1 MSTPETQV
9 EAAIR
14 VYDPRADTYEQSWH
28 SDYSRRFVSLI
39 PLRPGDRVLSLCC
52 GTGLDAFLAA
62 EAVGE
67 AGKVVGVDISSGM
80 LGKANE
86 RKEKDAQL
94 GPRTSFIRHSVTDL
108 DSLVA
113 PEVQKGSFDFILCS
127 NAFVLLGEPPDVVR
141 MWKDYLKPG
150 GRLAIDITHEHTFRS
165 GVVMERVAVRMGVKF
180 PANRA
185 WIKSK
190 DTFREILE
198 KEGCV
203 VEAIHEIDKVTGD
216 GQTYYT
222 LDQADEQY
230 ESMAKSAFTAR
241 IFQGDFKERAR
252 GVFREEWAKT
262 AVDGRIPVTDS
273 LYLYIARKQE

>member
-1 MSTPETQV
+1 MSTPETQA

-62 EAVGE
+62 EAVGD

-113 PEVQKGSFDFILCS
+113 PEVQKESFDFILCS
-127 NAFVLLGEPPDVVR
+127 NAFVLLGDPADVVR

-198 KEGCV
+198 REGCV

-216 GQTYYT
+216 RQTYYT

-230 ESMAKSAFTAR
+230 ESMSKSAFTAR

>member
-1 MSTPETQV
+1 MTTPETQI

-14 VYDPRADTYEQSWH
+14 VYDARADTYEQSWH
-28 SDYSRRFVSLI
+28 PDYSRRFVALI

-52 GTGLDAFLAA
+52 GTGLDVFLAA
-62 EAVGE
+62 EAVGDT
-67 AGKVVGVDISSGM
+67 GKVVGVDISSGM

-94 GPRTSFIRHSVTDL
+94 GPRTSFVRHSVTDL

-113 PEVQKGSFDFILCS
+113 PEVQKGTFDFIMCS
-127 NAFVLLGEPPDVVR
+127 NAFVLFDNPADVVR

-150 GRLAIDITHEHTFRS
+150 GRLAIDITHEHNFRS
-165 GVVMERVAVRMGVKF
+165 GVVMERVAERMGVPF
-180 PANRA
+180 PANRS

-190 DTFREILE
+190 DSFREILE

-203 VEAIHEIDKVTGD
+203 VEAIHEIEKVSGERSK
-216 GQTYYT
+216 YYT

-230 ESMAKSAFTAR
+230 EYVANSIFTVP
-241 IFQGDFKERAR
+241 IFHGDFKERAR
-252 GVFREEWAKT
+252 GVFKEEWAKT
-262 AVDGRIPVTDS
+262 AVDGKVVVVDS